1 MNTKQISIGQSKLSI
16 PDYFQQVDSMPED
29 PEGSTS
35 LMAQSDHALCLV
47 VLQPLSPEDAMPFD
61 NPQIVIDGIHEC
73 MSEEQGLIEVEV
85 GGDVGD
91 RYIYSIVKMLKNA
104 EVPEGVQYTLT
115 LDKECGD
122 SIIQVQ
128 GFFDEIGITGLRDTK
143 VFHFYSTM
151 DGWDQTKTDWT
162 RDPYD
167 ADYKHGK
174 LMNKSEFREFDL
186 FFPTH
191 PLSMARELALTVA
204 TDGKIIQEDQAA
216 ESILAKL
223 EDEYLLDLKE
233 ENVSSSDIKLINK
246 MPSDLEPLDMAW
258 CLLTAVASTFI
269 STNEDFAKWLE
280 GMHDVAS
287 DKSGSFDAVQKILG
301 QILHHKDDWM
311 DNFKARDAQNAYGLF
326 HRLLG
331 GHDIFATGETLT
343 PHNPFMMMIKQKGS
357 VVGGALQATKHLIA
371 DTFSSQGLPLPFS
384 SYLDYAKDNGR
395 PWNRIIDIV
404 QELSISTTGNGNKDQ
419 AEAIYSHM
427 FTLRAQDFI
436 GGGAALVLTTAYLK
450 ARQIEDEIRVAQI
463 RLVSYALSFFA
474 QAAVGAVKQN
484 GVPYINH
491 VVGVAMAKNL
501 VQLFYFSN
509 KRTRLLDVKT
519 NQLHEEVVEVI
530 TEHDDL
536 KDLL

>member
-1 MNTKQISIGQSKLSI
+1 MEARQIVIGQCEISI
-16 PDYFQQVDSMPED
+16 PDYFQQVDSIPGD
-29 PEGSTS
+29 PEGSIS
-35 LMAQSDHALCLV
+35 LMAQSDNAVCLV
-47 VLQPLSPEDAMPFD
+47 MLQPVSAEDAMPFD
-61 NPQIVIDGIHEC
+61 DPQIVIDGIHEC
-73 MSEEQGLIEVEV
+73 MSEDQGLLEVET
-85 GGDVGD
+85 GGDKGN
-91 RYIYSIVKMLKNA
+91 RYIYSIVKTLKNA
-104 EVPEGVQYTLT
+104 EVSGGIQYTLT

-122 SIIQVQ
+122 GIIQAQ

-151 DGWDQTKTDWT
+151 DGWDQTRTDWT

-186 FFPTH
+186 LFPAH
-191 PLSMARELALTVA
+191 PLSMAREFALTVS
-204 TDGKIIQEDQAA
+204 TDGKIIEENQVA
-216 ESILAKL
+216 ESALAKL
-223 EDEYLLDLKE
+223 EDEYLFDLEK
-233 ENVSSSDIKLINK
+233 ENVSPSAIELIDK
-246 MPSDLEPLDMAW
+246 TPSDLEPLDMAW

-280 GMHDVAS
+280 GIHDAAS
-287 DKSGSFDAVQKILG
+287 DKSDSFDAVQKILD
-301 QILHHKDDWM
+301 QTLHHKGDWM

-331 GHDIFATGETLT
+331 GHDIFATGESLT
-343 PHNPFMMMIKQKGS
+343 PHNPFMMMIKQEGS
-357 VVGGALQATKHLIA
+357 VAGGVLQATKHLIA

-404 QELSISTTGNGNKDQ
+404 QELSISTTGNKDQ

-427 FTLRAQDFI
+427 FTLRAQDYI

-450 ARQIEDEIRVAQI
+450 ARQIEDEIRAVQI

-474 QAAVGAVKQN
+474 QAAVGAAKQN

-491 VVGVAMAKNL
+491 VVGAAMAKNL

-509 KRTRLLDVKT
+509 KRTNLLDAKT
-519 NQLHEEVVEVI
+519 SQLHEEVVEVI

>member
-1 MNTKQISIGQSKLSI
+1 
-16 PDYFQQVDSMPED
+16 MPED
-29 PEGSTS
+29 PEGSIP
-35 LMAQSDHALCLV
+35 LMAQSDNAVCLV

-73 MSEEQGLIEVEV
+73 MNEDQGLIEVEA
-85 GGDVGD
+85 GEEAGS
-91 RYIYSIVKMLKNA
+91 RYIYSIVKTLKNA
-104 EVPEGVQYTLT
+104 EVPEGAQYTLT
-115 LDKECGD
+115 LDKECGGG
-122 SIIQVQ
+122 IIQAQ
-128 GFFDEIGITGLRDTK
+128 GLFDEIGITGLRDTQ

-151 DGWDQTKTDWT
+151 DGWGQTKADWT

-186 FFPTH
+186 LFPEH
-191 PLSMARELALTVA
+191 PLSMAREFALIVA
-204 TDGKIIQEDQAA
+204 TDGKIIQEDQVV
-216 ESILAKL
+216 ESTLARL

-233 ENVSSSDIKLINK
+233 KHVSPSDIELIDK

-280 GMHDVAS
+280 GIHDAAS
-287 DKSGSFDAVQKILG
+287 DKSDSFDAVQKILG
-301 QILHHKDDWM
+301 QTLHHKGDWM

-331 GHDIFATGETLT
+331 GHDIFATGESLT
-343 PHNPFMMMIKQKGS
+343 PHNPFMMMIEQKGS
-357 VVGGALQATKHLIA
+357 VVGGVLQTTKHLIA

-395 PWNRIIDIV
+395 PWNKIIDII
-404 QELSISTTGNGNKDQ
+404 QELSISTTGNKDQ

-450 ARQIEDEIRVAQI
+450 ARQIEDEIRAAQI

-474 QAAVGAVKQN
+474 QAAVGAAKQN

-491 VVGVAMAKNL
+491 VVGAAMAKNL
-501 VQLFYFSN
+501 VRLFYFSN
-509 KRTRLLDVKT
+509 KRTNLLDTKT
-519 NQLHEEVVEVI
+519 NQLHEEVVEVT
-530 TEHDDL
+530 TEHGDL